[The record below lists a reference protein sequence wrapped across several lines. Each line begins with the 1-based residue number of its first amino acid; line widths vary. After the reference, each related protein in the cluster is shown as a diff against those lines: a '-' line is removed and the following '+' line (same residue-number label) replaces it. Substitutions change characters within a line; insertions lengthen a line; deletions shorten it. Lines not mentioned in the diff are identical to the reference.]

1 MSDLPISGVVDQARA
16 PKLLVAGVG
25 NVLKSDD
32 AFGVTVVNEILQSGF
47 QHPEVTVME
56 TGIGGISMIQELML
70 PYQGLVIVDAY
81 QGGNAPGSLSV
92 LEPTVEKME
101 MDIHETRDYFAD
113 THYATPA
120 RALQFLKSIQRLP
133 DFLRIVGCEPENV
146 DEYTMRM
153 SNAVSSAIPQAVAMV
168 LEIIDNFLNPAA
180 PAGAAPT
187 Q

>member
-1 MSDLPISGVVDQARA
+1 MSDLPIPGAVDKTRSA
-16 PKLLVAGVG
+16 KLLVAGVG
-25 NVLKSDD
+25 NVLKADD
-32 AFGVTVVNEILQSGF
+32 AFGVTVVNEILKSGF
-47 QHPEVTVME
+47 HHSEVTVME
-56 TGIGGISMIQELML
+56 TGIGGISLIQELML
-70 PYQGLVIVDAY
+70 PYQGLVVVDAY
-81 QGGNAPGSLSV
+81 QGGKPPGSLSV
-92 LEPTVEKME
+92 LEPTVERIE

-120 RALQFLKSIQRLP
+120 RVLQFLKSIQRVP

-153 SNAVSSAIPQAVAMV
+153 SDTVSSAIPQAVSMV
-168 LEIIDNFLNPAA
+168 LEIIDHFLKPAA